1 MRIDDQFMAEVGL
14 DAMPENEKKAFM
26 QHAEEELEV
35 RVGHGVSANLTDAQ
49 LMEFDQISDL
59 NSAEAWLNQNIPN
72 FREIVEDIY
81 RKFKAEILA
90 ERNAILGIA

>member
-35 RVGHGVSANLTDAQ
+35 RVGHGVSTNLTDAQ

-59 NSAEAWLNQNIPN
+59 DAAETWLSQNIPN

-81 RKFKAEILA
+81 RKFKEEIIS